1 MPQPRAH
8 DNPPPRRPTS
18 ANAPR
23 PRSFATLLAVAV
35 ILMLTGLVLILDQQI
50 GARRSSQGTRRAA
63 DTEAIKLAATAQPI
77 DAPVPANEVYKPQSE
92 PIVPS
97 ETAGRQAGPAS
108 TSAPLL
114 DVPDSYCLWPN
125 DTLSEIALNA
135 NVTAEAI
142 LAANPGWTG
151 QAGRSIQLPR
161 GGVSPAQWTAPLPAI
176 ARVEDLPSGLSGYYV
191 GRDNRRKRVALSFD
205 VGFVDGNNERMEM
218 LAQRGIRATFFV
230 LGGAVENHPEMVAD
244 ILSLGHELGNHSY
257 SHDNMLTMSPDEVA
271 WELAYTEQLVQAAY
285 PGATTKPLFRAPFG
299 AIDDTVLAVAHN
311 EGYHVVG
318 WTVDSRDWTDDI
330 TADQLYNRVISHV
343 CPGAIIAFHD
353 VNDANRPALPRLL
366 DYLEG
371 SGYQFVTVSEILAP

>member
-1 MPQPRAH
+1 
-8 DNPPPRRPTS
+8 
-18 ANAPR
+18 
-23 PRSFATLLAVAV
+23 
-35 ILMLTGLVLILDQQI
+35 MLTGLALVLDQQI
-50 GARRSSQGTRRAA
+50 GARRSSHSARRAVEA
-63 DTEAIKLAATAQPI
+63 EAIEQAATAQPI
-77 DAPVPANEVYKPQSE
+77 DTPVPDNEVVETQSG
-92 PIVPS
+92 PIAS
-97 ETAGRQAGPAS
+97 AQSAGMPPDPAP
-108 TSAPLL
+108 TPVPLL

-125 DTLSEIALNA
+125 DTLSGIAHYA
-135 NVTAEAI
+135 NVTTEAI

-161 GGVSPAQWTAPLPAI
+161 GSVPPAEWTAPLPAI
-176 ARVEDLPSGLSGYYV
+176 GRVEDLPSGLSGHYL

-244 ILSLGHELGNHSY
+244 ILGLGHELGNHSY
-257 SHDNMLTMSPDEVA
+257 SHENMLTMSPDAVA

-285 PGATTKPLFRAPFG
+285 PGATTMPLFRAPFG
-299 AIDDTVLAVAHN
+299 AIDDSVLAVAYN
-311 EGYHVVG
+311 DGYHVVG

-330 TADQLYNRVISHV
+330 TADQLYDRVISHV

>member
-1 MPQPRAH
+1 
-8 DNPPPRRPTS
+8 
-18 ANAPR
+18 
-23 PRSFATLLAVAV
+23 
-35 ILMLTGLVLILDQQI
+35 MLTGLALVLDQQI
-50 GARRSSQGTRRAA
+50 GARRSSHSARRAVEA
-63 DTEAIKLAATAQPI
+63 EAIEQAATVQPI
-77 DAPVPANEVYKPQSE
+77 DTPVPANEVVETQSG
-92 PIVPS
+92 PIASPESAGLPPS
-97 ETAGRQAGPAS
+97 PAP
-108 TSAPLL
+108 TSVPLL

-125 DTLSEIALNA
+125 DTLSGIAHNA
-135 NVTAEAI
+135 NVTTEAI

-161 GGVSPAQWTAPLPAI
+161 GSVPPAEWTAPLPAI
-176 ARVEDLPSGLSGYYV
+176 GRVEDLPSGLSGHYL

-244 ILSLGHELGNHSY
+244 ILGLGHELGNHSY
-257 SHDNMLTMSPDEVA
+257 SHENMLTMSPDAVA

-285 PGATTKPLFRAPFG
+285 PGATTMPLFRAPFG
-299 AIDDTVLAVAHN
+299 AIDDSVLAVAYN
-311 EGYHVVG
+311 DGYHVVG

-330 TADQLYNRVISHV
+330 TADQLYDRVISHV

-371 SGYQFVTVSEILAP
+371 SGYQFITVSEILAP